1 MRCTQMLLATMRETP
16 AEAEIVSHR
25 LMLRAG
31 LVRSLA
37 SGLYTWL
44 PLGMRVLRKVEA
56 IVREEMNAAGAQEV
70 LMPAIQPAELWEESG
85 RWSNFG
91 PELLRLKDRHERD
104 FCVGPTHEEVITD
117 IARREVRSY
126 RQLPI
131 NLYQIQTKFRDE
143 IRPRFG
149 VMRAREFIMK
159 DAYSFDLDAAGLE
172 RSYLAMH
179 DAYCRTFERLGL
191 DYRVVDADSG
201 AIGGSRSQE
210 FHVIADYGEDAIAFS
225 AGGFAANV
233 EMVPCPPPS
242 NLARPEPGEA
252 LRTVDTPG
260 VHSIADLAGLLG
272 IPAQRCIKTLLVE
285 GEDGGLVALVLRGDH
300 ELNAVKAARIEGV
313 LAPLTFARPERVKEV
328 IGCNP
333 GSLGPVGADL
343 PVIADASA
351 AALADFACGANRDG
365 EHLAGVNW
373 GRDTT
378 EPAVADL
385 RNAVDGDPSPD
396 GLRAAHHPPRH
407 RGRAHLPARRQVQ
420 RSDGRR
426 RPRRC
431 GTRHPP
437 GHGLL
442 RIGVTRVAAA
452 AIEQNHDEKGIIWPA
467 AIAPFHAALLPM
479 NMHKSARLREAAEKL
494 YAELT
499 GAGVE
504 VHVRRSP
511 GTARSDVLGLGA
523 DRHPASHRDRGPRP
537 RRRHRGIPPP
547 AGCREHR
554 RRARR
559 GRGPCPGAGA
569 LAAWR
574 AMTSDRRLAGRRP
587 GLNAT
592 GRDGRKPGRMVSPSR
607 AEAIGSPASVSGPDR
622 RFASLAAGSRERE
635 RCPTSWSSTTAG
647 TGASRTWRAAWLA
660 AWSGSPGC
668 RRWCAPSPP
677 SPRRARRSPPRSR
690 TAALPTRRPATWNV
704 APDSRSAAR
713 PALET

>member
-31 LVRSLA
+31 LVRLLA

-56 IVREEMNAAGAQEV
+56 VVREEMNAAGAQEI

-117 IARREVRSY
+117 VARREVRSY
-126 RQLPI
+126 KQLPV

-159 DAYSFDLDAAGLE
+159 DAYSFDLDAEGLE

-210 FHVIADYGEDAIAFS
+210 FHVLADYGEDAIAFS

-233 EMVPCPPPS
+233 EMVPCPAPGE
-242 NLARPEPGEA
+242 ARPEPDEA

-260 VHSIADLAGLLG
+260 IHTIADLAGSLG
-272 IPAQRCIKTLLVE
+272 LPVARCVKTLLVE

-300 ELNAVKAARIEGV
+300 ELNAVKAARLDGV
-313 LAPLTFARPERVKEV
+313 LAPLAFARPERVKEV
-328 IGCNP
+328 MGCDP

-343 PVIADASA
+343 PVVADASA
-351 AALADFACGANRDG
+351 AALADFTCGANREG

-373 GRDTT
+373 GRDTP

-396 GLRAAHHPPRH
+396 GSGPLTIRRGIEVGHIFQLGDKYSESMGAVVLDDT
-407 RGRAHLPARRQVQ
+407 GRA
-420 RSDGRR
+420 
-426 RPRRC
+426 
-431 GTRHPP
+431 TRLVM
-437 GHGLL
+437 GCYG
-442 RIGVTRVAAA
+442 IGVTRVVAA
-452 AIEQNHDEKGIIWPA
+452 AIEQNHDEKGIVWPV
-467 AIAPFHAALLPM
+467 AIAPFHAVLLPM
-479 NMHKSARLREAAEKL
+479 NMHKSVRLREAAEKL
-494 YAELT
+494 YADLATAGIEVLFDDRQVRPGVMFADSELI
-499 GAGVE
+499 GIPHRIVIGDRGLDAGTVE
-504 VHVRRSP
+504 YRHRRDAESADVALDGIVAHVR
-511 GTARSDVLGLGA
+511 
-523 DRHPASHRDRGPRP
+523 
-537 RRRHRGIPPP
+537 
-547 AGCREHR
+547 
-554 RRARR
+554 
-559 GRGPCPGAGA
+559 A
-569 LAAWR
+569 LV
-574 AMTSDRRLAGRRP
+574 P
-587 GLNAT
+587 
-592 GRDGRKPGRMVSPSR
+592 
-607 AEAIGSPASVSGPDR
+607 
-622 RFASLAAGSRERE
+622 
-635 RCPTSWSSTTAG
+635 
-647 TGASRTWRAAWLA
+647 
-660 AWSGSPGC
+660 
-668 RRWCAPSPP
+668 
-677 SPRRARRSPPRSR
+677 
-690 TAALPTRRPATWNV
+690 
-704 APDSRSAAR
+704 
-713 PALET
+713 